1 MILCMILIF
10 CSLLLI
16 SLSSAKV
23 LRLVISCHKMSFVV
37 SCYVM
42 SYHVIPL
49 LMASGATEFRLH
61 SLLLSDN
68 RIMNL

>member
-23 LRLVISCHKMSFVV
+23 LRLAISCHKMSFVV